1 MPQIF
6 KIGSFV
12 VYFWINEGMP
22 LEPIHVHVSEGVP
35 SEHSTKIWITR
46 SGRCLLCNNVSRIP
60 NRKLRYIMEIIEARN
75 QEITSK
81 WLSYFGKITQLLLKP
96 ECNEKPAPAPPGAR
110 TLTA

>member
-35 SEHSTKIWITR
+35 SEHSTKIWITH
-46 SGRCLLCNNVSRIP
+46 SGRCLLCNNASRIP
-60 NRKLRYIMEIIEARN
+60 SRKLRYIMEIIEARN
-75 QEITSK
+75 KDVVNK
-81 WLSYFGKITQLLLKP
+81 WISYFGKITYY
-96 ECNEKPAPAPPGAR
+96 C
-110 TLTA
+110 